1 MISPELFTRI
11 RRLFFAEHW
20 KVGTIATELNTHPDA
35 VRRAIEAD
43 RFVRT
48 GLQVR
53 PSILDPYK
61 GLVAQVLE
69 QHPRLRATRLHE
81 MLRVRGYLGSAVVLR
96 RYVRA
101 VRPRARAE
109 AYLRLE
115 TLPGEQGQ
123 VDWGNFGKIRV
134 GAAERTLSCFVLVLS
149 YSRALFARF
158 ALDQTLESFLRGHL
172 HAFFALGGVPRALL
186 YDNLKSVVLERM
198 GEHIRFHPRILELA
212 AHYHFAPKPCAP
224 YRGNEKGKVERQIH
238 YLRHSFFAARSF
250 RDVADLNSQL
260 ARWIDEVAL
269 ARKLPD
275 GRTVRDALDDER
287 PQLLPLPEHPLESD
301 LLLPVA
307 SGKTPYVR
315 FDRNDYSIPHE
326 LVKKPLTL
334 AASESL
340 VRILDG
346 ADEVARHGRSYD
358 RHKTIEDPA
367 HLAAL
372 AREKRAA
379 GELRGRDLLR
389 QACPNAEC
397 LIEALA
403 RRGEPLAGHTHRLL
417 RLLDRHGARDLDA
430 AIAEALERRA
440 VGSASVAHILDQL
453 TRRRG
458 LPPPL
463 DPFLPDDPRARH
475 LPVAPHSP
483 APYDALAGTDDETP
497 EKTK

>member
-1 MISPELFTRI
+1 MISPELFARI

-20 KVGTIATELNTHPDA
+20 KIGTIVSELGVHPDA

-61 GLVAQVLE
+61 GFVVQTLE

-81 MLRVRGYLGSAVVLR
+81 MLRMRGYLGSSVVVR
-96 RYVRA
+96 RYLRT

-123 VDWGNFGKIRV
+123 VDWGNFGKIRI
-134 GAAERTLSCFVLVLS
+134 GSAERTLSCFVLVLS
-149 YSRALFARF
+149 CSRALFARF

-172 HAFFALGGVPRALL
+172 HAFSAIGGVPRALL

-250 RDVADLNSQL
+250 RDVADLNRQL

-287 PQLLPLPEHPLESD
+287 HHLLPLPEHPLESD

-315 FDRNDYSIPHE
+315 FDRNDYSIPHD

-334 AASESL
+334 VASEDL

-346 ADEVARHGRSYD
+346 ADEVARHERSYD
-358 RHKTIEDPA
+358 SRKTIEDPA

-379 GELRGRDLLR
+379 RELRGRDLLR
-389 QACPNAEC
+389 QTCPNAER

-403 RRGEPLAGHTHRLL
+403 QRGEPLAGHTLRLL
-417 RLLDRHGARDLDA
+417 RLLDRHGARDLDR
-430 AIAEALERRA
+430 AIADALERGA
-440 VGSASVAHILDQL
+440 IGSASVAHILDQL
-453 TRRRG
+453 LRQRG

-463 DPFLPDDPRARH
+463 DPFLPDDPRARD
-475 LPVAPHSP
+475 LPLAPHSL
-483 APYDALAGTDDETP
+483 APYDALADGGQAP
-497 EKTK
+497 EKMK

>member
-1 MISPELFTRI
+1 MISPELFARI

-20 KVGTIATELNTHPDA
+20 KVGTIAAELAVHPDT
-35 VRRAIEAD
+35 VKRAIEAE

-53 PSILDPYK
+53 SSILDPYK
-61 GLVAQVLE
+61 GFIAEVLE
-69 QHPRLRATRLHE
+69 KHPRLRATRLHE
-81 MLRVRGYLGSAVVLR
+81 MLRLRGYPGSVVVVR
-96 RYVRA
+96 RYLRT

-123 VDWGNFGKIRV
+123 VDWGNFGRIRI
-134 GAAERTLSCFVLVLS
+134 GRAERTLSCFALVLS

-172 HAFFALGGVPRALL
+172 HAFSALGGVPRALL
-186 YDNLKSVVLERM
+186 YDNLKSVVLERV

-224 YRGNEKGKVERQIH
+224 YRGNEKGKIERQIH
-238 YLRHSFFAARSF
+238 YLRHSFFAARTF
-250 RDVADLNSQL
+250 RDVADLNAQL

-275 GRTVRDALDDER
+275 GRTVRDTLDDER
-287 PQLLPLPEHPLESD
+287 PHLLPLPEHPLESD
-301 LLLPVA
+301 LLTSVA

-315 FDRNDYSIPHE
+315 FDGNDYSIPHQ
-326 LVKKPLTL
+326 LVRKPLTL
-334 AASESL
+334 VASEDL

-346 ADEVARHGRSYD
+346 PDQVARHARSYD
-358 RHKTIEDPA
+358 RRKVIEDPA

-379 GELRGRDLLR
+379 SELRGRDLLR
-389 QACPNAEC
+389 QACPNAER
-397 LIEALA
+397 LIAALA
-403 RRGEPLAGHTHRLL
+403 SRGEPLAGHTHRLL

-430 AIAEALERRA
+430 AIGEALARGA

-453 TRRRG
+453 VRRRG
-458 LPPPL
+458 LPPPI
-463 DPFLPDDPRARH
+463 DPFLPDDPRARDLH
-475 LPVAPHSP
+475 AKPHSL
-483 APYDALAGTDDETP
+483 APYDALAADDEETP
-497 EKTK
+497 EESR